1 MRSEKGALHLGPAD
15 VPALIR
21 AATPLDPS
29 RMSARAF
36 PPAVRYI
43 AAVGHVL
50 RARRDPRAWI
60 REMGFD
66 FRVDELVIAGPQ
78 EELDEL
84 ARLIGAAVQPS
95 DLPLP
100 LVFAYEDTGLE
111 DNERHYVPNS
121 LVTIPSAEAAVLFNE
136 PESRTLFASHQAA
149 MLRSFAEFFDDWLAG
164 HHLVVTAATWTGRI
178 HGIRYELVLKN
189 ERARRSPLEAPR
201 PVARTGLRAIFGR
214 AVAEFD
220 PYRSASLLDA
230 PGLRALFEAQRA
242 EGAQVRTEVA
252 LRGVQWMYLLLA
264 ADGQRAVGI
273 NPEGLMYR
281 LTGSM
286 VLDLRERGVV
296 ELASHALAGAP
307 RG

>member
-1 MRSEKGALHLGPAD
+1 MRREKGALHLGPGD
-15 VPALIR
+15 IPALIR

-29 RMSARAF
+29 RMNARAF

-66 FRVDELVIAGPQ
+66 FRVDELVIGGPQ

-84 ARLIGAAVQPS
+84 ARIVTAAAAPS

-100 LVFAYEDTGLE
+100 LVFAYEDTGFD
-111 DNERHYVPNS
+111 DNERHYATTG
-121 LVTIPSAEAAVLFNE
+121 LVTIPSGEAAVLLDE
-136 PESRTLFASHQAA
+136 PDSRELMASHDAA
-149 MLRSFAEFFDDWLAG
+149 MRRSFAEFFDDWLAG
-164 HHLVVTAATWTGRI
+164 HHLEIIAATWSGRV
-178 HGIRYELVLKN
+178 HGIRFEQNLKS
-189 ERARRSPLEAPR
+189 ERGRRSPLEAPR

-214 AVAEFD
+214 AVTEFD

-230 PGLRALFEAQRA
+230 DGLRALFASERDK
-242 EGAQVRTEVA
+242 GAQVRAEVA
-252 LRGVQWMYLLLA
+252 LRGEQWMYLLLA
-264 ADGQRAVGI
+264 ADGRRAVGI
-273 NPEGLMYR
+273 NPEGLAYR

-286 VLDLRERGVV
+286 VLDVRERGIA
-296 ELASHALAGAP
+296 ELAPHAPAGAP
-307 RG
+307 RA

>member
-1 MRSEKGALHLGPAD
+1 MRIEKGALHLGPAD

-29 RMSARAF
+29 RMNARAF

-66 FRVDELVIAGPQ
+66 FRVDELIIHGPQ
-78 EELDEL
+78 DELDEL
-84 ARLIGAAVQPS
+84 ARLITHAVEPS

-100 LVFAYEDTGLE
+100 LVFAYEDTGFD
-111 DNERHYVPNS
+111 DNERHYAS
-121 LVTIPSAEAAVLFNE
+121 TTLVTIPSAEAATLLDEV
-136 PESRTLFASHQAA
+136 ESRELLASHQAA
-149 MLRSFAEFFDDWLAG
+149 MLRSFAEFFDDWLSG
-164 HHLVVTAATWTGRI
+164 HHLEIADAAWSARV
-178 HGIRYELVLKN
+178 HGIRYELVLKT

-201 PVARTGLRAIFGR
+201 PVAQTGLRALFGR
-214 AVAEFD
+214 ATTEFD

-230 PGLRALFEAQRA
+230 DALRALFSRERDQ
-242 EGAQVRTEVA
+242 GAQVRT
-252 LRGVQWMYLLLA
+252 GVQLRNEAWLYVLLG
-264 ADGQRAVGI
+264 ADGRQAVGV
-273 NPEGLMYR
+273 NPEGLGYR

-286 VLDLRERGVV
+286 TLDIRERGIV
-296 ELASHALAGAP
+296 ELAPHAPAGAP
-307 RG
+307 RS

>member
-1 MRSEKGALHLGPAD
+1 MRSEKGALYLGPAD

-66 FRVDELVIAGPQ
+66 FRVDELVINGPQ
-78 EELDEL
+78 DELDEL
-84 ARLIGAAVQPS
+84 ARLITTAAAPS

-100 LVFAYEDTGLE
+100 LVFAYEDTGFE

-121 LVTIPSAEAAVLFNE
+121 LVTIPSAEAVSLFDE

-164 HHLVVTAATWTGRI
+164 HHLVISAASWTGRI

-230 PGLRALFEAQRA
+230 PGLRALFAAQRA
-242 EGAQVRTEVA
+242 EGAQVRTEVE
-252 LRGVQWMYLLLA
+252 LRGVAWMYVLLA

-286 VLDLRERGVV
+286 VLDLRERGIV
-296 ELASHALAGAP
+296 ELAPHAPAGAP